1 MVSRKTSAPIVVDD
15 LIRCGLEILRTHG
28 LADVSMRRVATTLGV
43 RPSALYWHVKDKQSL
58 LALMADE
65 ILAGMKIR
73 NTDSLSHRALTLY
86 QGLLATRDAAELVSS
101 VIALG
106 TGGNRLRRS
115 LRQAREMDQEPDPEL
130 LTDTLVSLILGA
142 AVVSQQ
148 RLQAEQLGLTTADT
162 VPERNQVRSDFAQML
177 KVVIPSSASGAEGLR
192 VGAPQPHGDQHG
204 QHHLGEVTGQEDQ

>member
-1 MVSRKTSAPIVVDD
+1 M
-15 LIRCGLEILRTHG
+15 
-28 LADVSMRRVATTLGV
+28 
-43 RPSALYWHVKDKQSL
+43 

-65 ILAGMKIR
+65 ILAGIQIR

-162 VPERNQVRSDFAQML
+162 VPERNQVRSDFTQML
-177 KVVIPSSASGAEGLR
+177 K
-192 VGAPQPHGDQHG
+192 
-204 QHHLGEVTGQEDQ
+204 

>member
-1 MVSRKTSAPIVVDD
+1 MVSRKTSVPIVVDD

-65 ILAGMKIR
+65 ILAGIQIR

-162 VPERNQVRSDFAQML
+162 VPERNQVRSDFTQML

-204 QHHLGEVTGQEDQ
+204 QYHLGEVTGQEDQ